1 MSAYIG
7 LHGERHTFSKETHH
21 QHPSRVQWCSSKTIS
36 SWTNWQIYPRY
47 YRWIPKYIG
56 KITSLICVFLSFNS
70 TIENVELAG
79 KAICQEASK
88 KIASGDVILTYG
100 YSSLLLQIL
109 LKAFN
114 EDNKKFRVVVLD
126 SSPRSEGLQLLRRL
140 VAAKI
145 PSVYMLISGASYI
158 MPEVCTNQFTSSI
171 PTTIACI
178 ALIIR

>member
-1 MSAYIG
+1 MNKLINISKVRI
-7 LHGERHTFSKETHH
+7 TFEILMKLFPMKFACLTA
-21 QHPSRVQWCSSKTIS
+21 
-36 SWTNWQIYPRY
+36 
-47 YRWIPKYIG
+47 
-56 KITSLICVFLSFNS
+56 
-70 TIENVELAG
+70 ENVELAG

-158 MPEVCTNQFTSSI
+158 MPEVCTNQFTF
-171 PTTIACI
+171 
-178 ALIIR
+178 

>member
-1 MSAYIG
+1 MNK
-7 LHGERHTFSKETHH
+7 L
-21 QHPSRVQWCSSKTIS
+21 
-36 SWTNWQIYPRY
+36 TNIF
-47 YRWIPKYIG
+47 KV
-56 KITSLICVFLSFNS
+56 LIDFEILVKLFPYVLLLFNS
-70 TIENVELAG
+70 TTENVDLAG

-140 VAAKI
+140 VSAKI

-158 MPEVCTNQFTSSI
+158 MPEVCTKQFTFSVDFYNYRMYC
-171 PTTIACI
+171 AYY
-178 ALIIR
+178 